1 MKIAIF
7 ATCIADLMV
16 PQAPQATVHLLER
29 LGHQVF
35 FPESQ
40 GCCGQ
45 MHVNTG
51 YFSEA
56 VGIVKNHVETFQP
69 VLDGQ
74 CDAIVAPSSSCVG
87 SLREQAGTVARE
99 QGLPKLGCCAVWIGD
114 IRDGSA
120 YRFS

>member
-1 MKIAIF
+1 MF
-7 ATCIADLMV
+7 

-56 VGIVKNHVETFQP
+56 VGIVKNHMETFQSY
-69 VLDGQ
+69 LM
-74 CDAIVAPSSSCVG
+74 
-87 SLREQAGTVARE
+87 
-99 QGLPKLGCCAVWIGD
+99 
-114 IRDGSA
+114 GSA
-120 YRFS
+120 MRSPQRPLAFLSYWWMCSV